1 MGVPAKYRKTTAAG
15 TESAYGTESFP
26 ASADFYHQMDGER
39 IEFDRENIPEPD
51 YAGVADEIGSIEG
64 NRTSSFTF
72 PLTVRPS
79 GTSGTAPD
87 ADEIIKTLLAS
98 RRDNVTD
105 AVAASPTPSTTAYAI
120 STEARVATK
129 SFIVTTLTGVTKPEM
144 RFCTLN
150 SSATLTVT
158 PPHTAAPTA
167 GDAVTATNSYS
178 FGSRAATAFLTIAEF
193 LADGAGTQIKSLVA
207 MGCVPNVMEW
217 EWSKD
222 SQFLTMR
229 ISGEGNG
236 NVVNTGIGQLNEAL
250 DASETGVDVD
260 DLSVFDIG
268 SKIIVDTEAMAVTAK
283 SADVGPGALT
293 VERDYDGTTAAT
305 HSDNAVIYPY
315 RPAVT
320 LTTAVPVPSIYA
332 DVFIG
337 VEGTQATATRI
348 ACRIELDVAYVRDS
362 TTDDLVSRFV
372 DGRRKVNF
380 EVDMVMTDGQ
390 TQAINLTQGRWNGS
404 QPLFIQLG
412 NTAGKLVGFY
422 APLWYPEM
430 SPLDLDGDGFY
441 SVTLAGTCRGTTAG
455 DDSLYIGLG

>member
-1 MGVPAKYRKTTAAG
+1 MGVPAKFKKTTAAG
-15 TESAYGTESFP
+15 TESAYGTQAFP
-26 ASADFYHQMDGER
+26 ASTDFYHQMDGER

-51 YAGVADEIGSIEG
+51 YAGVADEIGSIDG
-64 NRTSSFTF
+64 NRTSSFVF

-79 GTSGTAPD
+79 GTGGTAPD

-120 STEARVATK
+120 STEARVATN
-129 SFIVTTLTGVTKPEM
+129 SFVVTTLTGVTKPQM

-158 PPHTAAPTA
+158 PPHTVAPTA
-167 GDAVTATNSYS
+167 SDAVTATNTYS

-207 MGCVPNVMEW
+207 MGCVPNTMEW

-250 DASETGVDVD
+250 DSSETPVDVD
-260 DLSVFDIG
+260 ELAVFDVG
-268 SKIIVDTEAMAVTAK
+268 SKILIESEAMAVTAK
-283 SADVGPGALT
+283 SADTGAGTLT
-293 VERDYDGTTAAT
+293 VTRAYDSTSAASHSDGT
-305 HSDNAVIYPY
+305 VIYPY
-315 RPAVT
+315 RPSVT

-337 VEGTQATATRI
+337 TNGTQATATRI

-380 EVDMVMTDGQ
+380 DVDLVMTDDQ
-390 TQAINLTQGRWNGS
+390 IQAKNLTQGRWNGA
-404 QPLFIQLG
+404 QALFIALG
-412 NTAGKLVGFY
+412 NTAGKMVGFY

-441 SVTLAGTCRGTTAG
+441 AVSLSGTCRGTTTG
-455 DDSLYIGLG
+455 DDSLYIGFG